1 MVMQLQTWT
10 QDSLQHRLPQ
20 TGKVD
25 WDSEDSKNMQNT
37 YSLLK
42 EQMTLVI
49 ETLGVVDLQPHWSP
63 CVMFCGRFFSY
74 LFIYTLPLSS

>member
-1 MVMQLQTWT
+1 MVTQLQTWT
-10 QDSLQHRLPQ
+10 QDSLQHRLSQ

-25 WDSEDSKNMQNT
+25 WNSEDSKNMENT

-49 ETLGVVDLQPHWSP
+49 ETLGVVDLQHH
-63 CVMFCGRFFSY
+63 
-74 LFIYTLPLSS
+74 